1 MCLEGEYTCVLL
13 FYLKWLRMVCLSENV
28 TFDQKSEG
36 SRESWGQMKDTMS
49 LMFRIVP
56 V

>member
-1 MCLEGEYTCVLL
+1 
-13 FYLKWLRMVCLSENV
+13 MVCLSENV

-36 SRESWGQMKDTMS
+36 ARVSRGQMKDTMS
-49 LMFRIVP
+49 LTFRIVP